1 MQWTEEQEFPH
12 VNSEEELITWPPTP
26 SVPAP
31 SPTNKKYSARKKHC
45 EGDIDTQTTNSP
57 FKEQENFYPM
67 TEVSLSCLTLQQ
79 VWANNCL
86 VQKRLRPSDSPSPH
100 YFCF

>member
-12 VNSEEELITWPPTP
+12 VNSEEELIIITI
-26 SVPAP
+26 PAP
-31 SPTNKKYSARKKHC
+31 SPRNKNYSEKKHC

-67 TEVSLSCLTLQQ
+67 TEFSLPCLTLQQ
-79 VWANNCL
+79 VWAKNCL
-86 VQKRLRPSDSPSPH
+86 GQKRPRLSDSPSPH